1 MIRRRALR
9 FAVAFGLLGAPVLTA
24 QTKTL
29 PDSASLIPAGFG
41 RLNQDVITLRLGTG
55 SLDIRIVPLEEGLLR
70 LLSPDGYRALTNL
83 VAGEQKRLDSLGAAR
98 GLRQPGLALVTFF
111 GLAPNTRFDPQLL
124 TVMGRNQLYRP
135 VGVLPLSLS

>member
-98 GLRQPGLALVTFF
+98 GLR
-111 GLAPNTRFDPQLL
+111 
-124 TVMGRNQLYRP
+124 
-135 VGVLPLSLS
+135 